1 MKLTKKKKFRCAI
14 ALCLSLLLTGCSLKN
29 KPASM
34 KKPWQG
40 TDFAMGTV
48 ISQNIYGDDGRATA
62 SQVLDTI
69 KEVEKTISWRI
80 EDSDIAAINRTAGE
94 EKGQKVN
101 KKTAEWIKD
110 STDVYEKSNGALDIT
125 VGPVARLWDIGG
137 ENPRV
142 PTKDEIEK
150 ALSMVDGSRLKAE
163 NQHVY
168 FGTANGQLDLGAVG
182 KGIACDEIAAAL
194 NGSGKAGRIN
204 GTFSVGG
211 SVLLYGRK
219 PDQSDWKIG
228 VQDPKGEDGQNMG
241 VLAIRQEEQ
250 AKTFIST
257 SGDYE
262 KYIEEDG
269 VRYHHIMDPRTGYP
283 AESGLIS
290 VTILSESGFLSDAL
304 STACFVSGL
313 SEGKKLAEAYGAE
326 AIFIDKEKNVY
337 TTTGVGDYFTILEKE
352 YKLSNETNKD

>member
-1 MKLTKKKKFRCAI
+1 MKLIKNKKYLCMVI
-14 ALCLSLLLTGCSLKN
+14 LCLSLLMTGCSAKN
-29 KPASM
+29 KLAS
-34 KKPWQG
+34 KKRPWQN

-48 ISQNIYGDDGRATA
+48 ISQNIYGEDGKEIGK
-62 SQVLDTI
+62 QVLDTI
-69 KEVEKTISWRI
+69 KELEKNISWRI
-80 EDSDIAAINRTAGE
+80 KDSEIAAINKSTGSDTGLE
-94 EKGQKVN
+94 VSEKVAK
-101 KKTAEWIKD
+101 WIKE
-110 STDVYEKSNGALDIT
+110 STDVYEKSNKALDIT

-142 PTKDEIEK
+142 PSEAEIKK
-150 ALSMVDGSRLKAE
+150 ALSLVDGSKLNIEEK
-163 NQHVY
+163 QVI
-168 FGTANGQLDLGAVG
+168 FGTEKGQLDLGAVG

-194 NGSGKAGRIN
+194 NESGKLGKIN

-219 PDQSDWKIG
+219 PDQSAWKIG
-228 VQDPKGEDGQNMG
+228 VQDPRGEDGQNMG
-241 VLAIRQEEQ
+241 FLTISQEEKDQ
-250 AKTFIST
+250 IYIST

-262 KYIEEDG
+262 KYIEKDG

-290 VTILSESGFLSDAL
+290 VTIISKSGFLSDAL

-326 AIFIDKEKNVY
+326 AIFIDEEKTVY
-337 TTTGVGDYFTILEKE
+337 TTSGAADYFTILEKE
-352 YKLSNETNKD
+352 YKLSKK